1 MDKRSMALSIASLG
15 ALGAQAVSAPVAPV
29 EVDVAIGCVAVALA
43 IAGRRASAA
52 AGAIGALTALL
63 AVLFPISL
71 LPWQA
76 TMALA
81 LGIYALLARLD
92 PALAPAAGWARRGS
106 VPLMPTAIV
115 AGVTPFALAGW
126 LVVARPDLSDALRA
140 YVPDLPLAA
149 LIAGGVAFALLNA
162 SLEEL
167 IWRGVLHDRL
177 EAIASPAPIEERS
190 EAMPGRRLPPSRSA
204 VAVIALTSISFGVQ
218 HAHGVPRGFIG
229 ALLAGVWAVMLA
241 WLRRRAR
248 GLAAPVVA
256 HVVADA
262 TIAVIMLTLASAGEG

>member
-149 LIAGGVAFALLNA
+149 LIAGGVAFALVNA
-162 SLEEL
+162 VLEEL
-167 IWRGVLHDRL
+167 IWRGVLQDRL
-177 EAIASPAPIEERS
+177 DAISSPAMS
-190 EAMPGRRLPPSRSA
+190 
-204 VAVIALTSISFGVQ
+204 IALSSISFGVQ
-218 HAHGVPRGFIG
+218 HAHGVPRGVVG
-229 ALLAGVWAVMLA
+229 VLLAGVWAVMLA
-241 WLRRRAR
+241 WLRKRTR
-248 GLAAPVVA
+248 GLAAPVIA

-262 TIAVIMLTLASAGEG
+262 TIAAIMLTLASAEE

>member
-1 MDKRSMALSIASLG
+1 MVLSIASVG
-15 ALGAQAVSAPVAPV
+15 ALGAQAVSAPVAPLA
-29 EVDVAIGCVAVALA
+29 VDVAIGVVAVALA

-81 LGIYALLARLD
+81 LGGYALLARFD

-106 VPLMPTAIV
+106 VPLVPTAIV
-115 AGVTPFALAGW
+115 AGVTPFALTGW

-162 SLEEL
+162 TLEEL

-177 EAIASPAPIEERS
+177 EAIASPAPSTEERS
-190 EAMPGRRLPPSRSA
+190 EATPGRRRLPSRSA
-204 VAVIALTSISFGVQ
+204 AVVIALTSISFGVQ
-218 HAHGVPRGFIG
+218 HAHGVPRGAAG
-229 ALLAGVWAVMLA
+229 VLLAGVWAAMLA
-241 WLRRRAR
+241 WLRGRTR
-248 GLAAPVVA
+248 GLAAPVIA

-262 TIAVIMLTLASAGEG
+262 TIAVIMLTLASAHQ